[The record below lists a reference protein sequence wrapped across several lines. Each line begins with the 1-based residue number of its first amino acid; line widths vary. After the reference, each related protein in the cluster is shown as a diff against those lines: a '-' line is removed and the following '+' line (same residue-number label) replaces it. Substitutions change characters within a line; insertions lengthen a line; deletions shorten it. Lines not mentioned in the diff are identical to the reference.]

1 MAATPSPQADDP
13 IAALA
18 RGGRLSFL
26 GFLLRLGARLPFL
39 VIAGQL
45 YGAASL
51 GRFAYAVLVVELT
64 AQLATLGLKRGLAIA
79 LAKTDRPHSHVIWD
93 ALVLGWALAAIGAAF
108 LANFPRLV
116 FPNSF
121 VTGLDRAFPATALA
135 IVGSD
140 IALAALAFR
149 HRIGAQVRARSIIE
163 PWVLTIVATALAF
176 TMFKR
181 DALIIAYAVSMVA
194 ALVASLAPCIR
205 EFGLPHGWHPHPER
219 LAHLAR
225 ANVSLAGAD
234 AIEWATRRLD
244 LFILG
249 IFAAPSVMGIY
260 YVAQQ
265 VASLPQKL
273 KTSFDPVLGPLL
285 STSLVAGDRAA
296 MAGHVRQ
303 VGFWII
309 AAQVCV
315 AIALGLPGEAVLNL
329 VGGDFGDGETVLGV
343 LLIVEV
349 LAATAAVSEAALVYT
364 NPHRNLMLSIVTIG
378 VQAAV
383 TVALVVA
390 LRDGGPLAMALG
402 AALGL
407 AIALTLG
414 SVLKSRL
421 LARELGAPVA
431 GLRLALLPAAA
442 GAAVIG
448 LLARSLP
455 DLGQILLGIPMI
467 IVTFGAIMWRW
478 GFRPDDRVL
487 FRKRSSPSAAGT

>member
-1 MAATPSPQADDP
+1 MAATPPPAATDP

-18 RGGRLSFL
+18 RGGRLNFF

-39 VIAGQL
+39 IMAGQL
-45 YGAASL
+45 YGAATL

-93 ALVLGWALAAIGAAF
+93 ALVLGWAVAALGAAL

-121 VTGLDRAFPATALA
+121 VTGLDEAFPAIALA

-140 IALAALAFR
+140 ISLAALAYN
-149 HRIGAQVRARSIIE
+149 HRIGPQVRARSIIE

-176 TMFKR
+176 TAFKR
-181 DALIIAYAVSMVA
+181 DGLIIAYAASMVA
-194 ALVASLAPCIR
+194 ALAASLGPCIR
-205 EFGLPHGWHPHPER
+205 EFGLPHGWTPHPER
-219 LAHLAR
+219 LFQLAR
-225 ANVSLAGAD
+225 ANISLAGAD
-234 AIEWATRRLD
+234 AIEWGTRRLD

-249 IFAAPSVMGIY
+249 IFATPSVMGIY

-309 AAQVCV
+309 AAQLCV
-315 AIALGLPGEAVLNL
+315 ALALGLPGEAVLNL
-329 VGGDFGDGETVLGV
+329 VGSEFGGGETVLG
-343 LLIVEV
+343 LLLFVEV

-364 NPHRNLMLSIVTIG
+364 NPHRNLILSSVTIAA
-378 VQAAV
+378 QALI
-383 TVALVVA
+383 TLALVPILLA
-390 LRDGGPLAMALG
+390 RDQGGLG

-407 AIALTLG
+407 ALALTLG
-414 SVLKSRL
+414 SILKSRL
-421 LARELGAPVA
+421 LSKELGAPVA
-431 GLRLALLPAAA
+431 GLRWALLPAAA
-442 GAAVIG
+442 GAAAIG
-448 LLARSLP
+448 LLARTLP
-455 DLGQILLGIPMI
+455 DFWQIAVGIPMI
-467 IVTFGAIMWRW
+467 ILTFGAIMWTW

-487 FRKRSSPSAAGT
+487 FRKSSPT